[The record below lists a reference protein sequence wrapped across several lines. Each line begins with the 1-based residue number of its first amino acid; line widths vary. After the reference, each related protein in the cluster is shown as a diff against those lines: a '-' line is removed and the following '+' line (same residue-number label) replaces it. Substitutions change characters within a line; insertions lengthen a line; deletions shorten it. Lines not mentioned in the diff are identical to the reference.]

1 MLKKI
6 ILSISLSLSYLFS
19 QQEIYIPNPNN
30 IDLFQNQLII
40 NNSYEKEKK
49 INSQTFTI
57 NDNELLNNEPLTA
70 IILDRAIE
78 MQSLDIIEHLINIYA
93 SFENKDLILLIYAQS
108 RLNHLKG
115 NYKESINGY
124 KQILSL
130 NDKLSPIR
138 LYLIEALLENHQF
151 DLASKELN
159 LLSMDS
165 NLPEEI
171 KQTIDKYKLII
182 DDELSFKFT
191 FQINYISDKNIN
203 ETSNDEYIKIGDK
216 LFKRDEK
223 SLPQAGKGIS
233 YNYGIEKDYKI
244 KDQNFL
250 LMSLQ
255 NNGKYYYNQ
264 NDYND
269 NIVRMNLGYKF
280 EDAIKTINILPF
292 YQDRFFGN
300 NPYNHTIG
308 NSVNSS
314 FNLNKEFKLIPT
326 FEYGRN
332 FHEDR
337 IFLDGYY
344 YYESL
349 GSNYILTNQ
358 TTFFNNF
365 SIYDNHTKDSS
376 ESFVRKNLKFGF
388 YHDLTLDFC
397 TEVSF
402 SIGNKI
408 YDNDN
413 NIFNIR
419 RNDNEY
425 TEFISFWDKEFK
437 IFNLT
442 PKFNIEFNKNSS
454 NINIYNYT
462 NNKYFFSLEKLF

>member
-191 FQINYISDKNIN
+191 FKINYISDKNIN
-203 ETSNDEYIKIGDK
+203 ETANDEYIKIGDK

-269 NIVRMNLGYKF
+269 NI
-280 EDAIKTINILPF
+280 
-292 YQDRFFGN
+292 
-300 NPYNHTIG
+300 
-308 NSVNSS
+308 
-314 FNLNKEFKLIPT
+314 
-326 FEYGRN
+326 
-332 FHEDR
+332 
-337 IFLDGYY
+337 
-344 YYESL
+344 
-349 GSNYILTNQ
+349 
-358 TTFFNNF
+358 
-365 SIYDNHTKDSS
+365 
-376 ESFVRKNLKFGF
+376 
-388 YHDLTLDFC
+388 
-397 TEVSF
+397 
-402 SIGNKI
+402 
-408 YDNDN
+408 
-413 NIFNIR
+413 
-419 RNDNEY
+419 
-425 TEFISFWDKEFK
+425 
-437 IFNLT
+437 
-442 PKFNIEFNKNSS
+442 
-454 NINIYNYT
+454 
-462 NNKYFFSLEKLF
+462 